1 LIKEKLLKLVK
12 SENDWQ
18 CIYCLKLNNVKLA
31 EADHIHPVNKGGL
44 TTMQNMILICKNCNS
59 KKSNQT
65 LRVFCKKSNF
75 NYDKI
80 CERLENLGKDI

>member
-12 SENDWQ
+12 SEDDLQ
-18 CIYCLKLNNVKLA
+18 CVYCLKLNNVKLA

-44 TTMQNMILICKNCNS
+44 TTMQNMVLICKDCNS

-65 LRVFCKKSNF
+65 LRVFCKKNNF

-80 CERLENLGKDI
+80 CERLEALGKDV